1 MSSFEVTEE
10 SIPLPLGAFA
20 KARRVLVRWRGRWIT
35 ALNQGPFRAYLYPLY
50 TPAGVAVTTDGP
62 IDHPHHQS
70 VWIGADHVYC
80 RLPYADD
87 AFEDATYN
95 FYVGE
100 TFQGRAPGRIL
111 SVGME
116 STELADDHL
125 RITQTLEWQGP
136 EEWGARPRR
145 TIAIETRMLDIITGQ
160 DAHYLDIHSHLRP
173 TEWDFSI
180 GPTRHAY
187 LGVRFAEGLRVIDGG
202 TVLDADGRTGSEAI
216 NDQCSDWVAVAG
228 TVPSGRRAGV
238 AVFPYPSAAGH
249 PWHVSEYGT
258 LNVNPFARERVAINR
273 GDELEVAARLVVY
286 DGDATEARIAE
297 RFESFRQEGAAPYGP
312 PAAAGGRLGMGPR
325 RV

>member
-1 MSSFEVTEE
+1 MPSFEVTEE

-95 FYVGE
+95 LYVGE

-111 SVGME
+111 SVGIK
-116 STELADDHL
+116 STELATDHL

-145 TIAIETRMLDIITGQ
+145 TIAIETRILDIITGQ
-160 DAHYLDIHSHLRP
+160 DAHYLDIRSHLRP

-187 LGVRFAEGLRVIDGG
+187 LGVRLAEGLRVIDGG
-202 TVLDADGRTGSEAI
+202 TVLDADGRTGSEAV
-216 NDQCSDWVAVAG
+216 NDQCSDWIAVAG
-228 TVPSGRRAGV
+228 TVPSGRRAGI
-238 AVFPYPSAAGH
+238 AVFPYPSATEH

-273 GDELEVAARLVVY
+273 GDELEIAARLVLF
-286 DGDATEARIAE
+286 DGDATAARIAE
-297 RFESFRQEGAAPYGP
+297 RFESFRQEGAGP
-312 PAAAGGRLGMGPR
+312 PIVPPLRQGDG
-325 RV
+325 

>member
-1 MSSFEVTEE
+1 MPSFEVTEE

-20 KARRVLVRWRGRWIT
+20 KARRILVRRRGQWIT
-35 ALNQGPFRAYLYPLY
+35 ALNQGPFRAYLYPLF

-111 SVGME
+111 GVDMA

-145 TIAIETRMLDIITGQ
+145 TIAIETRTLDIIVGQ

-187 LGVRFAEGLRVIDGG
+187 LGIRLAEGLRVIDGG
-202 TVLDADGRTGSEAI
+202 TVLDADGRTGSEAV
-216 NDQCSDWVAVAG
+216 NDQCSDWIAVAG

-273 GDELEVAARLVVY
+273 GDELEIAARLVLF
-286 DGDATEARIAE
+286 DGDATAARIAE
-297 RFESFRQEGAAPYGP
+297 RFETFRQAHY
-312 PAAAGGRLGMGPR
+312 
-325 RV
+325 

>member
-1 MSSFEVTEE
+1 MPSFEVTEE

-20 KARRVLVRWRGRWIT
+20 KARRVLVRWRGQWIT

-70 VWIGADHVYC
+70 VWIGVDHVYC
-80 RLPYADD
+80 RLPYATD

-100 TFQGRAPGRIL
+100 TFQGRAPGRII
-111 SVGME
+111 SVGLE
-116 STELADDHL
+116 STELAADHL

-145 TIAIETRMLDIITGQ
+145 TIAIETRTLDIRTGQ
-160 DAHYLDIHSHLRP
+160 DAHYLDIRSHLRP

-187 LGVRFAEGLRVIDGG
+187 LGIRLAEGLRVIDGG
-202 TVLDADGRTGSEAI
+202 TVHDADGRTGSEAV
-216 NDQCSDWVAVAG
+216 NDQCSDWVTVAG
-228 TVPSGRRAGV
+228 TVPNGRRAGV

-273 GDELEVAARLVVY
+273 GNDLEIAARLVIY

-297 RFESFRQEGAAPYGP
+297 RFETFRQAHY
-312 PAAAGGRLGMGPR
+312 
-325 RV
+325 

>member
-1 MSSFEVTEE
+1 M
-10 SIPLPLGAFA
+10 
-20 KARRVLVRWRGRWIT
+20 LVRWRGQWIT

-95 FYVGE
+95 LYVGE

-111 SVGME
+111 GVGMQ
-116 STELADDHL
+116 SAELATDHL

-136 EEWGARPRR
+136 GRVGRAGRGGPSPSRR
-145 TIAIETRMLDIITGQ
+145 GHLTFVTGEG
-160 DAHYLDIHSHLRP
+160 AHYLDIHSHLRP

-187 LGVRFAEGLRVIDGG
+187 LGVRLAEGLRVIDGG
-202 TVLDADGRTGSEAI
+202 TVLDADGRTGSEAV

-238 AVFPYPSAAGH
+238 AVFPYPSSAGH

-258 LNVNPFARERVAINR
+258 LNLNPFARERVAINR
-273 GDELEVAARLVVY
+273 GDDMVIAARLVLF

-297 RFESFRQEGAAPYGP
+297 RFEAFRREGG
-312 PAAAGGRLGMGPR
+312 
-325 RV
+325 

>member
-1 MSSFEVTEE
+1 MPSFEVTEE

-20 KARRVLVRWRGRWIT
+20 KARRILVRWQGQWIT

-70 VWIGADHVYC
+70 VWIGTDHVYC

-111 SVGME
+111 GVDMQCA
-116 STELADDHL
+116 ELAADHL
-125 RITQTLEWQGP
+125 QITQTLEWQGP

-145 TIAIETRMLDIITGQ
+145 TIAIETRILDIIAGQ
-160 DAHYLDIHSHLRP
+160 DAHYLDVHSHLRA

-187 LGVRFAEGLRVIDGG
+187 LGVRLAEGLRVIDGG
-202 TVLDADGRTGSEAI
+202 TVYDADGRTGSESV
-216 NDQCSDWVAVAG
+216 NDQCADWVAVAG
-228 TVPSGRRAGV
+228 TVPSGKRAGV

-273 GDELEVAARLVVY
+273 GNDVEIAARLVLF

-297 RFESFRQEGAAPYGP
+297 RFESFRQAHY
-312 PAAAGGRLGMGPR
+312 
-325 RV
+325 